1 MVTTFT
7 DTRTAFAAMI
17 VAWKSTRAQGH
28 IAAQNQSQALA
39 ARCAP

>member
-7 DTRTAFAAMI
+7 DTRTAFAAMT
-17 VAWKSTRAQGH
+17 VAWKSACAPGH
-28 IAAQNQSQALA
+28 IAALNHSRALA